1 MHAAIVGAVLAVT
14 PINLGPTI
22 KPAPIQ
28 SKAPAAGVKVAVIC
42 FKSGEQVS
50 GMNKIC
56 FYNCLGS
63 TVAINVSSVA
73 LCPLSID
80 H

>member
-1 MHAAIVGAVLAVT
+1 MRACLLFALIVVQGTAVASDA
-14 PINLGPTI
+14 PRSE
-22 KPAPIQ
+22 KPFKMAMYCP
-28 SKAPAAGVKVAVIC
+28 
-42 FKSGEQVS
+42 KSGEQVS

-56 FYNCLGS
+56 FYNCAGS
-63 TVAINVSSVA
+63 QAAITIKSFE

>member
-1 MHAAIVGAVLAVT
+1 MRASLLFALMVVPGTAIASDA
-14 PINLGPTI
+14 PRSE
-22 KPAPIQ
+22 KPFKMAMY
-28 SKAPAAGVKVAVIC
+28 C
-42 FKSGEQVS
+42 LKSGEQVS

-56 FYNCLGS
+56 FYNCAGS
-63 TVAINVSSVA
+63 EAAITIKSFE